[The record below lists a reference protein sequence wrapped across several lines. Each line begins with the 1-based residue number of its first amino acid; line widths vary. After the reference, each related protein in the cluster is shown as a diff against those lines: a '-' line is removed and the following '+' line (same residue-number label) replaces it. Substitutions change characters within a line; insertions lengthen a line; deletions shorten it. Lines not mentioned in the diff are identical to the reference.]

1 MRLEGITFQ
10 GPALDDEGVF
20 AILPASLQVLLKQIN
35 GFILYGGALHVRGA
49 CSQPSWHSLREAWI
63 EERAFHLLY
72 GQVAEGDVPFAQDCI
87 GDQFL
92 LRDERVY
99 HLAAESGKLIPLHL
113 SLNEFFDAVA
123 KAPFEFLFME
133 PLRQVIEAGGRLL
146 PGQLLHA
153 HPPYCSLEAEQGVSL
168 RPVFGETLLAYHA
181 DLARKISLAGPDG
194 RISMQDYIEGS
205 LLGAAGDLLQ
215 GAEAHDRG

>member
-10 GPALDDEGVF
+10 GPALDDESLL

-49 CSQPSWHSLREAWI
+49 CTAPSWHSLREAWI
-63 EERAFHLLY
+63 EHRAFHLLY
-72 GQVAEGDVPFAQDCI
+72 PQVAEGDVPFAQDCI

-92 LRDERVY
+92 LRNEQVH
-99 HLAAESGKLIPLHL
+99 HLVAETGKLVNLTL
-113 SLNEFFDAVA
+113 SLGEFFDAVS

-133 PLRQVIEAGGRLL
+133 PLRQVIEEGGRLL

-153 HPPYCSLEAEQGVSL
+153 HPPYCSLEAEQGVAL

-181 DLARKISLAGPDG
+181 DLSLKVSAAGDGG
-194 RISMQDYIEGS
+194 RISTQDYRGGVS
-205 LLGAAGDLLQ
+205 LGKDEDEVSGM
-215 GAEAHDRG
+215 GEPPRE

>member
-10 GPALDDEGVF
+10 GPVLDDEGVF
-20 AILPASLQVLLKQIN
+20 AVLPASLQVLLKQIN

-63 EERAFHLLY
+63 ERKAFHLLY
-72 GQVAEGDVPFAQDCI
+72 DQVAEGDVPFAQDCI

-92 LRDERVY
+92 LRDERVL
-99 HLAAESGKLIPLHL
+99 HLAAETGKLVPLNL

-133 PLRQVIEAGGRLL
+133 PLRRVIEEGGRLL

-153 HPPYCSLEAEQGVSL
+153 HPPYCSLEAQQGVSL
-168 RPVFGETLLAYHA
+168 RPVFGETLMAYHA
-181 DLARKISLAGPDG
+181 DLARKILKAGPDG
-194 RISMQDYIEGS
+194 RISMQDYVES
-205 LLGAAGDLLQ
+205 SELGAAGDRLQ
-215 GAEAHDRG
+215 GTAESERG